1 MMSAHKSVPGQS
13 FLKKDA
19 SHIRLSVSTRT
30 AVTLSLRFS
39 GTTFSVKLAFAA
51 KLVFA
56 ESKEATVEIPMPEK
70 VVLIDPTDK
79 KVELSW
85 VALYDTLAVTAA
97 ANAES
102 SRIAFRV

>member
-19 SHIRLSVSTRT
+19 PHICLSVSSR
-30 AVTLSLRFS
+30 AVVALSLRFS
-39 GTTFSVKLAFAA
+39 GTKFSAKLAFAA
-51 KLVFA
+51 KLVFV
-56 ESKEATVEIPMPEK
+56 EIKEATVEIPMPEK

-85 VALYDTLAVTAA
+85 VALYDTLAVAAA
-97 ANAES
+97 ANAD
-102 SRIAFRV
+102 

>member
-1 MMSAHKSVPGQS
+1 MMLAHKSVPGQS

-19 SHIRLSVSTRT
+19 SHICLSVSTRA

-39 GTTFSVKLAFAA
+39 GTKFSAKLAFA
-51 KLVFA
+51 
-56 ESKEATVEIPMPEK
+56 EIKEATVEIPMPEK
-70 VVLIDPTDK
+70 VVLIDSTDK

-85 VALYDTLAVTAA
+85 VVLYDTLAVAAA